1 MRCFIAFLKKEM
13 KENMRNYRFFIMLVI
28 FSIFGMMSP
37 LFAKFTPELVKSFV
51 PNLTEAFKTPVQL
64 DSWMQFYKNVSQLG
78 LSLTIILFSSCL
90 SGEYAK
96 GTLTIM
102 LTKGLPRPAVILA
115 KFTAS
120 AIILTISFWLAFGI
134 TYGYTAYL
142 WPTPSVPHV
151 FFAAFALWLEGL
163 LYLCVLM
170 LGCVLFRQAFTSI
183 IFLLAVTAAFGLS
196 GQIKLTAPYSPSVLI
211 TKNVDLLSGI
221 VSVSEFIVPIILSVV
236 ISGALLCIS
245 IAVYNRKQL

>member
-1 MRCFIAFLKKEM
+1 MRCFIAFLKKEII
-13 KENMRNYRFFIMLVI
+13 ENVRNYRFFIMVVI
-28 FSIFGMMSP
+28 FSIFGIMSP
-37 LFAKFTPELVKSFV
+37 LFAKLTPELVKSFV
-51 PNLTEAFKTPVQL
+51 PNLAEAFKTPVPL

-78 LSLTIILFSSCL
+78 LSLTIILFSSCV

-142 WPTPSVPHV
+142 WPDVSLPHV

-170 LGCVLFRQAFTSI
+170 LGCALFRQAFTSI

-196 GQIKLTAPYSPSVLI
+196 GQVKLTAAYSPSFLI
-211 TKNVDLLSGI
+211 LKNIDLLSGT
-221 VSVSEFIVPIILSVV
+221 VSVSEFIVPMIISLA
-236 ISGALLCIS
+236 ISAALLGIS
-245 IAVYNRKQL
+245 ITIFNRKQL